1 MDPVTIALFAIFGG
15 YVFFNFIETMTLL
28 LKPTA
33 ASTG

>member
-28 LKPTA
+28 LKP
-33 ASTG
+33 ASSSSS